1 MGGKE
6 DRQKLA
12 QSFSLEVG
20 AQPVTAQNLHL
31 LLIVK
36 EDQKEIPSMVVGVM
50 VVEEL
55 SLELEER
62 KDKPG
67 RVKKMSTQ
75 NSWISDVLGQ

>member
-1 MGGKE
+1 VGGKE

-20 AQPVTAQNLHL
+20 AQHATAQKLHL

-75 NSWISDVLGQ
+75 GSWISDVLGQ